1 MPLRSQ
7 FGYHT
12 TPFTR
17 EIEPK
22 DHFTLPMHQQ
32 ALEGLEHALDRRMSA
47 ALIAPAGT
55 GKTTIVRKLLSHLP
69 EARYDVHYVKVT
81 GLSKRDMCREIAT
94 ACSVVPAGSYPT
106 LILRLQER
114 FESTTGDGRR
124 PVIVLDEAQDLRPDV
139 LDMMRILTNFHM
151 DSRLILSILL
161 CGQPALA
168 KMLARDDQE
177 ATARRIGHY
186 ATLRPLSRDET
197 LAYLEHRSTLAG
209 ARALPFDTS
218 AIDALFEFS
227 RGNLRALDGLA
238 LESLEIAARAKL
250 SAASAGHVAQARKV
264 LWP

>member
-1 MPLRSQ
+1 MPLRAQ

-17 EIEPK
+17 EIAAQ
-22 DHFTLPMHQQ
+22 DHFTLPMHDQ
-32 ALEGLEHALDRRMSA
+32 ALDGLEQALDRRMSA

-55 GKTTIVRKLLSHLP
+55 GKTTTLRKLIFRLP

-94 ACSVVPAGSYPT
+94 ACGAAPAGSYPM
-106 LILRLQER
+106 LIQRLQER
-114 FESTTGDGRR
+114 FESTSGDGRR
-124 PVIVLDEAQDLRPDV
+124 PVLVLDEAQDLRPDV
-139 LDMMRILTNFHM
+139 LAMMCIITNFQM
-151 DSRLILSILL
+151 DSRLVLSVLL
-161 CGQPALA
+161 CGKPTLA
-168 KMLARDDQE
+168 KMLSCEDQE
-177 ATARRIGHY
+177 STARRLAHY

-197 LAYLEHRSTLAG
+197 LSYLEHRSTLAG
-209 ARALPFDTS
+209 ARAFPFDTS
-218 AIDALFEFS
+218 TVDALFEFS

-250 SAASAGHVAQARKV
+250 SAVSTGHVAQARKV